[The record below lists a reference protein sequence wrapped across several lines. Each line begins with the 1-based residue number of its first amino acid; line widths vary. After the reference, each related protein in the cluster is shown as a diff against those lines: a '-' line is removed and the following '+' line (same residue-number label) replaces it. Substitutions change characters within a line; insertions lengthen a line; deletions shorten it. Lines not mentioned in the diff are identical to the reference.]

1 VVNGSGVDLAHFSPS
16 PLPSG
21 PIRFV
26 MVARLLSAKGIREYA
41 AAASVV
47 RQKHPDVEFD
57 LVGGTDTNPDSI
69 SASELEGWTR
79 ARILNWLGQIPDVRP
94 AIARSHVYVLPSYG
108 EGTPRSTLE
117 AMAMGRPI
125 ITADAP
131 GCRETVKHGVN
142 GFLVPPRSID
152 ALAHAMA
159 RFIDQPAL
167 IQSMGAQSRILAV
180 QKYDVHEVNALMLR
194 EMELD

>member
-1 VVNGSGVDLAHFSPS
+1 
-16 PLPSG
+16 
-21 PIRFV
+21 
-26 MVARLLSAKGIREYA
+26 
-41 AAASVV
+41 
-47 RQKHPDVEFD
+47 
-57 LVGGTDTNPDSI
+57 
-69 SASELEGWTR
+69 
-79 ARILNWLGQIPDVRP
+79 
-94 AIARSHVYVLPSYG
+94 
-108 EGTPRSTLE
+108 
-117 AMAMGRPI
+117 MAMGRPI